1 VPLTARARSGRGG
14 RAAAEC
20 ARLARSQLAL
30 RCPSFAEAPVVA
42 DRSGPIDITPD
53 LCAIIDR
60 VEPEGL
66 YLAVGMSGSGFKKGP
81 AIGQCVAELVLH
93 GESRTVRID
102 RKSTRLDSSHYLT
115 SYAVFV
121 LNKNISSTYT

>member
-53 LCAIIDR
+53 RCAIIDR
-60 VEPEGL
+60 VQPEGL

-81 AIGQCVAELVLH
+81 AIGQCVAEMVLH
-93 GESRTVRID
+93 GESRTVPIPEFRFSRFAENDLI
-102 RKSTRLDSSHYLT
+102 RGEVYSGPFNLVH
-115 SYAVFV
+115 
-121 LNKNISSTYT
+121 